1 MPLAGTFSFE
11 DVPAERGERVDREA
25 GVGSYV
31 FSSLAHL
38 CGGFVGEGEG
48 QDVFRFYALVCQVQ
62 DFFCY
67 YSCFA
72 GTGAGED
79 ELEAGGFHCGFLGGV
94 EGHG

>member
-1 MPLAGTFSFE
+1 M
-11 DVPAERGERVDREA
+11 ERVDSEA
-25 GVGSYV
+25 GVGAYV
-31 FSSLAHL
+31 FYSPAHL

-79 ELEAGGFHCGFLGGV
+79 EMEAFAGVDGFGLRGV
-94 EGHG
+94 EGYG